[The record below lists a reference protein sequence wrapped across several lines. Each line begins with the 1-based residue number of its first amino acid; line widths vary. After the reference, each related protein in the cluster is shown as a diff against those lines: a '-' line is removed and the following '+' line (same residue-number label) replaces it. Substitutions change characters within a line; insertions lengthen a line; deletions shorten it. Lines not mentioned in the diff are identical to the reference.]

1 MAPALEAYRRM
12 LGVELLCALRA
23 LRLRG
28 TTVTGRLGEV
38 VELCAVLPA
47 DLGDH
52 DVLPDLDA
60 AEALVGDLAAYGQS
74 SPSTAVS

>member
-1 MAPALEAYRRM
+1 M
-12 LGVELLCALRA
+12 LAVELVCAVRA

-38 VELCAVLPA
+38 LGLCAVLPA

-74 SPSTAVS
+74 SPSSAVS

>member
-1 MAPALEAYRRM
+1 
-12 LGVELLCALRA
+12 
-23 LRLRG
+23 
-28 TTVTGRLGEV
+28 
-38 VELCAVLPA
+38 VLPA

-74 SPSTAVS
+74 WPSTVVP

>member
-1 MAPALEAYRRM
+1 M
-12 LGVELLCALRA
+12 RA

-28 TTVTGRLGEV
+28 TTVTGRLGRGPS
-38 VELCAVLPA
+38 ELCAVLPA

-74 SPSTAVS
+74 SPSSAVS